1 MINAHQSGQFLTQYN
16 WVTTLGPSVRQ
27 STLQLPEGLVVCSHL
42 GTGLRMCKDRSSY
55 QRVIFRQCTQE
66 NSRDP
71 EKLWTVEPWPLF
83 LKTQRIKDT
92 PVKRKKWKTSFSD
105 WRDGKTE
112 SLAGE
117 GGWGWLIIPHPT
129 RNGLAPFYCWTLVC
143 PAQSIRLNLDLWL
156 QSSQVPLTL
165 FLLLDSPFLLYLG

>member
-71 EKLWTVEPWPLF
+71 EKLWTVGPWPLF
-83 LKTQRIKDT
+83 LKTQSIKDT
-92 PVKRKKWKTSFSD
+92 PVKK
-105 WRDGKTE
+105 
-112 SLAGE
+112 
-117 GGWGWLIIPHPT
+117 
-129 RNGLAPFYCWTLVC
+129 RNGKHHFLTEQMGKLSHWLVTGVGMVNYS
-143 PAQSIRLNLDLWL
+143 PPNRKWASAI
-156 QSSQVPLTL
+156 V
-165 FLLLDSPFLLYLG
+165 LLDSSLSCSIHTVKSRFVIAVLSSTFWHCFSS